1 MTIQHGLTIS
11 WEAADSIT
19 LANLKDH
26 LQFLEEELIAHEN
39 DKSYMHPE
47 DIEKSKNVIIPALKL
62 IIDYYSVPNDE
73 E

>member
-26 LQFLEEELIAHEN
+26 LQFLEEELIAYEN

-47 DIEKSKNVIIPALKL
+47 DIEKSRDVIIPALKL
-62 IIDYYSVPNDE
+62 IIDYYSGPNDE